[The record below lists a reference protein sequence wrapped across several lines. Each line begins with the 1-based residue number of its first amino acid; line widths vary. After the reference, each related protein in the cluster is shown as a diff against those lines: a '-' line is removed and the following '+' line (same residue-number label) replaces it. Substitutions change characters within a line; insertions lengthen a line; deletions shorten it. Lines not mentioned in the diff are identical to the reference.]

1 MADLKIT
8 DDILD
13 ELQSGLKSIVD
24 QLNGSTDFSS
34 EIEGLVGHSGLA
46 GKVGDFAGKWKV
58 HRGKMIDGTTGIHD
72 SVAMIN
78 STFDKAEKQL
88 AQAVDSKSG
97 GAGHG
102 K

>member
-1 MADLKIT
+1 VSDLKISN
-8 DDILD
+8 DILD

-24 QLNGSTDFSS
+24 QLNGSTNFSS

-46 GKVGDFAGKWKV
+46 GKVGDFANKWSV
-58 HRGKMIDGTTGIHD
+58 HRGKMINGTTAIHD
-72 SVAMIN
+72 SVALIN
-78 STFDKAEKQL
+78 STFDKTEKEL
-88 AQAVDSKSG
+88 AKAVEPTSG